1 MQEHEKEMSFF
12 KEMVDANE
20 KTAKR
25 WQLALIISNALWA
38 VIVLVF
44 ILLWFFTP
52 YEVDFEQ
59 NQEQPDQQQ
68 GQEYA
73 QRG

>member
-1 MQEHEKEMSFF
+1 MQEHEMSFF

-25 WQLALIISNALWA
+25 WQLALIVSNALWA
-38 VIVLVF
+38 MIVLVF

-52 YEVDFEQ
+52 YEVDLMQ
-59 NQEQPDQQQ
+59 NQDQPDQQQ
-68 GQEYA
+68 GQGYA